1 MKLFFLGLSCITAIF
16 IGAAG
21 KMYTLIPKAVG
32 NSVIAEKAE
41 SGTGGN
47 QISAVIPADIS
58 KKQSDLL
65 SLAYVVAKENGFK
78 NPEVLQAVL
87 LQETLAGGIKT
98 YKVANPGPE
107 AYFGVAQIKLQATKD
122 VLTRWPELY
131 SKYGFHTKT
140 DDEIK
145 ANLIMNDRFN
155 VDVASKYLLILKQ
168 VYGYSGKELLNAY
181 NRGPAG
187 VKHVDDTYHYA
198 IGAQQKL
205 RAFKKNQQ
213 KS

>member
-1 MKLFFLGLSCITAIF
+1 MKLFFLGLASITAVF

-21 KMYTLIPKAVG
+21 KVYTLMPKAIG
-32 NSVIAEKAE
+32 NSVIAEKSTSA
-41 SGTGGN
+41 GGN
-47 QISAVIPADIS
+47 QVSAVIPSNITE
-58 KKQSDLL
+58 KQSKLL
-65 SLAYVVAKENGFK
+65 ALAYTVAKENGLK
-78 NPEVLQAVL
+78 NPEVMQAVL

-122 VLTRWPELY
+122 VLARWPELY
-131 SKYGFHTKT
+131 SKYGFHTRT

-145 ANLIMNDRFN
+145 ANLIMNDKFN

-187 VKHVDDTYHYA
+187 VKHVDNDFHYA
-198 IGAQQKL
+198 VGAEQKL
-205 RAFKKNQQ
+205 QAFKKKHQ
-213 KS
+213 SI